1 MGEEDRRYDA
11 DMAAAAGE
19 EEEEEVVGMEVE
31 EGSRVREWEAGLPGA
46 DDLMPLSQL
55 LIPPELATAFS
66 VSPERRRSSS
76 DVHRASRH
84 TLSSIR
90 RGAVPLPFPGG
101 DEPAA
106 DEDGEEYPDE
116 GGGGPAGEEEEESRK
131 TRREDSSATTTD
143 DAESGSGGGGDA
155 ARAAKRPRLVW
166 TPQLHKRF
174 VDVVT
179 HLGIKKAV
187 PKTIMQLMN
196 VEGLTRE
203 NVASHLQKY
212 RLYLKRQGLPYDGP
226 STSDH
231 SQSGDGAAGMSLPV
245 PMQYGPPLLPMQSMN
260 HHPSYH
266 GFHSHSFGSM
276 VSYPHAARREK

>member
-1 MGEEDRRYDA
+1 MGEEDRRCDV
-11 DMAAAAGE
+11 DMAAVGE
-19 EEEEEVVGMEVE
+19 EEEDEVSKMEME
-31 EGSRVREWEAGLPGA
+31 EGSRVREWEAGLPGT

-66 VSPERRRSSS
+66 VSPEPRRSSA
-76 DVHRASRH
+76 DVQRASHH

-90 RGAVPLPFPGG
+90 RRAAPLPFAG
-101 DEPAA
+101 DDEQAA
-106 DEDGEEYPDE
+106 DEDGEEDHDE
-116 GGGGPAGEEEEESRK
+116 DGGPAGEESRK
-131 TRREDSSATTTD
+131 TRREDSATTTD
-143 DAESGSGGGGDA
+143 DAESGSGDNA
-155 ARAAKRPRLVW
+155 ARTAKRPRLVW

-212 RLYLKRQGLPYDGP
+212 RLYLKRQGLPFDGP
-226 STSDH
+226 STADH
-231 SQSGDGAAGMSLPV
+231 SQNGDGAGVSLPV
-245 PMQYGPPLLPMQSMN
+245 LMQYGPPLLPMQTMN
-260 HHPSYH
+260 HHPYH
-266 GFHSHSFGSM
+266 GFHSHPFGSM
-276 VSYPHAARREK
+276 VSYPHTGPREK